1 MEIEKNTT
9 ETAIQVSGDFNFT
22 ELLSKSEN
30 LSKLKPVMNLT
41 ADYMELEKPTDSF
54 RGIFI
59 GIGEINVTDK
69 VTGELKSI
77 EASRFLVDKQVK
89 INAGVSLVRETKNVP
104 VGTAVQVTYE
114 RKEGNV
120 KIYSI
125 ALLG

>member
-22 ELLSKSEN
+22 ELLAKSEN

-41 ADYMELEKPTDSF
+41 ADYIELEKPSYSF